1 MRIGIDLGGTSVKA
15 ALCAD
20 DGAILIKQSVP
31 TRTGDPD
38 GLREDMKQLALALC
52 EAGGVQPDEVE
63 SIGIGV
69 PGTYDKVSCT
79 LKVGTNLGMNDICFS
94 QAFRPEF
101 ACAVQMD
108 NDANCAALGEAT
120 AGAAKNIKNMLMVTL
135 GTGVGAGIVIGGE
148 LYCGHDTGAG
158 EIGSIPYLDRDYEYY
173 CSSRFFVGRG
183 TTGKEAYERAAAGDP
198 EALALWREF
207 GGHVGQLVMLVLYTY
222 DPEAIVFGG
231 SIAHAFGFFR
241 EAMYEQLKRFP
252 YAKTVEGLHIC
263 CSNIDHV
270 GLLGA
275 SACE

>member
-1 MRIGIDLGGTSVKA
+1 
-15 ALCAD
+15 
-20 DGAILIKQSVP
+20 
-31 TRTGDPD
+31 
-38 GLREDMKQLALALC
+38 
-52 EAGGVQPDEVE
+52 
-63 SIGIGV
+63 
-69 PGTYDKVSCT
+69 
-79 LKVGTNLGMNDICFS
+79 
-94 QAFRPEF
+94 
-101 ACAVQMD
+101 
-108 NDANCAALGEAT
+108 
-120 AGAAKNIKNMLMVTL
+120 MVL
-135 GTGVGAGIVIGGE
+135 GTGVGAGVVIGGK
-148 LYCGHDTGAG
+148 LYCGRDTGAG

>member
-1 MRIGIDLGGTSVKA
+1 MRIGVDLGGTNVRAGLVKDGHIVR
-15 ALCAD
+15 LLSEPCKAD
-20 DGAILIKQSVP
+20 RPEGEVVDHIASLIGELMRP
-31 TRTGDPD
+31 
-38 GLREDMKQLALALC
+38 
-52 EAGGVQPDEVE
+52 EV
-63 SIGIGV
+63 SRIGIGV
-69 PGTYDKVSCT
+69 PSVVDAARGIVYNVVGIPSWREVY
-79 LKVGTNLGMNDICFS
+79 LKDLLEKRFSVPVHVNNDCNCF
-94 QAFRPEF
+94 
-101 ACAVQMD
+101 
-108 NDANCAALGEAT
+108 ALGVCRFGEAS
-120 AGAAKNIKNMLMVTL
+120 AFSDVVCVAL
-135 GTGVGAGIVIGGE
+135 GT
-148 LYCGHDTGAG
+148 G

>member
-1 MRIGIDLGGTSVKA
+1 MDDTHIYVGDYTMFGPNVVVASAGHPILPSLREKAYQYNFPVRIGK
-15 ALCAD
+15 
-20 DGAILIKQSVP
+20 
-31 TRTGDPD
+31 
-38 GLREDMKQLALALC
+38 
-52 EAGGVQPDEVE
+52 
-63 SIGIGV
+63 
-69 PGTYDKVSCT
+69 
-79 LKVGTNLGMNDICFS
+79 
-94 QAFRPEF
+94 
-101 ACAVQMD
+101 
-108 NDANCAALGEAT
+108 NCW
-120 AGAAKNIKNMLMVTL
+120 I
-135 GTGVGAGIVIGGE
+135 GAGVVIGGK
-148 LYCGHDTGAG
+148 LYCGRDTGAG

>member
-1 MRIGIDLGGTSVKA
+1 MRIGVDLGGTNVRAGLVKDGHIVR
-15 ALCAD
+15 LLSEPCKAD
-20 DGAILIKQSVP
+20 RPEGEVVDHIASLIGELMRP
-31 TRTGDPD
+31 
-38 GLREDMKQLALALC
+38 
-52 EAGGVQPDEVE
+52 EV
-63 SIGIGV
+63 SRIGIGV
-69 PGTYDKVSCT
+69 PSVVDAARGIVYNVVGIPSWREVY
-79 LKVGTNLGMNDICFS
+79 LKDLLEKRFSVGVCRF
-94 QAFRPEF
+94 
-101 ACAVQMD
+101 
-108 NDANCAALGEAT
+108 GEAS
-120 AGAAKNIKNMLMVTL
+120 AFSDVVCVAL
-135 GTGVGAGIVIGGE
+135 GTGVGAGVVIGGK
-148 LYCGHDTGAG
+148 LYCGRDTGAG

>member
-31 TRTGDPD
+31 TKTGDPD
-38 GLREDMKQLALALC
+38 GLRADMKQLALALC
-52 EAGGVQPDEVE
+52 VSGGVQPDEVE

-69 PGTYDKVSCT
+69 PGTYDKASCT
-79 LKVGTNLGMNDICFS
+79 LKVGTNLGMNDVCFS

-183 TTGKEAYERAAAGDP
+183 TTGKEAYERALAGDP
-198 EALALWREF
+198 AALALWHEF
-207 GGHVGQLVMLVLYTY
+207 GGHIGRLVMMILYAY

-241 EAMYEQLKRFP
+241 EAMYEQLKQFP
-252 YAKTVEGLHIC
+252 YAKTVERLHIC
-263 CSNIDHV
+263 CSSVEHV